1 MDIFESMRL
10 MAMNQKVVN
19 LSPTLLPIPEALYI
33 ATRESARVY
42 GQPDEIGALD
52 PGNLADLILVNLN
65 GMHHQPLH
73 SMTASLVY
81 NVQASDVQTTIC
93 DGQVLMEN
101 HKLLTLD
108 ETEIVHQVKAGM
120 ERLAQRIPDK
130 RIQVYN
136 P

>member
-1 MDIFESMRL
+1 MAHLVRRGEEDI
-10 MAMNQKVVN
+10 AH
-19 LSPTLLPIPEALYI
+19 
-33 ATRESARVY
+33 
-42 GQPDEIGALD
+42 DELGALD

-81 NVQASDVQTTIC
+81 NARASDVVVTIC
-93 DGQVLMEN
+93 DGKVLMQDG
-101 HKLLTLD
+101 KLLTLD
-108 ETEIVHQVKAGM
+108 ETEIVSQVKASM
-120 ERLAQRIPDK
+120 ERLAQRQPDK